1 MRTTVAVAF
10 FIDGLLLLGIAAAA
24 VSVSSSF
31 LVAEA
36 PFSEA
41 KDVVVGDVDVG
52 EAATFEDAIVEEASS
67 SSRQSSLGLVAF
79 NEDIKIKGKKAG
91 P

>member
-1 MRTTVAVAF
+1 MRTTVVVVAF
-10 FIDGLLLLGIAAAA
+10 FIDGLLLLGIEAAV

-31 LVAEA
+31 SVAEA
-36 PFSEA
+36 PFFEA
-41 KDVVVGDVDVG
+41 KDVGDVDVG
-52 EAATFEDAIVEEASS
+52 EVATFEDAIVEAFS

-79 NEDIKIKGKKAG
+79 DEDIKIKGKKAG

>member
-1 MRTTVAVAF
+1 MRTTVVAVAF
-10 FIDGLLLLGIAAAA
+10 FIDGLLLLGIDAAA

-31 LVAEA
+31 LVAEEA
-36 PFSEA
+36 PFFEA
-41 KDVVVGDVDVG
+41 KDVGDVDVG
-52 EAATFEDAIVEEASS
+52 EAATFEDAIVEAFS

-79 NEDIKIKGKKAG
+79 DEDIKIKGKKAG

>member
-1 MRTTVAVAF
+1 MRTTVVAVAF
-10 FIDGLLLLGIAAAA
+10 FIDGLLLLGIEAAA

-36 PFSEA
+36 PFFEA
-41 KDVVVGDVDVG
+41 KDVGDVDVG

-79 NEDIKIKGKKAG
+79 DEDIKIKGKKAG

>member
-1 MRTTVAVAF
+1 MRTTVVAVAF
-10 FIDGLLLLGIAAAA
+10 FIDGLLLLGIEAAA

-36 PFSEA
+36 PFFKA
-41 KDVVVGDVDVG
+41 KDVGDVDVG
-52 EAATFEDAIVEEASS
+52 EAATFEDAIVEAFS

-79 NEDIKIKGKKAG
+79 DEDIKIKGKKAG

>member
-1 MRTTVAVAF
+1 MRTTVVAVAF
-10 FIDGLLLLGIAAAA
+10 FIDGLLLLGIEAAA

-31 LVAEA
+31 SVAEA
-36 PFSEA
+36 PFFEA
-41 KDVVVGDVDVG
+41 KDVGDVDVG
-52 EAATFEDAIVEEASS
+52 EAATFEDAIVEAFS

-79 NEDIKIKGKKAG
+79 DEDIKIKGKKAG

>member
-1 MRTTVAVAF
+1 MRTTVVAVAF
-10 FIDGLLLLGIAAAA
+10 FIDGLLLLGIEAAA

-36 PFSEA
+36 PFFEA
-41 KDVVVGDVDVG
+41 KDVGDVDVG
-52 EAATFEDAIVEEASS
+52 EAATFEDAIVEAFS

-79 NEDIKIKGKKAG
+79 DEDIKIKGKKAG

>member
-10 FIDGLLLLGIAAAA
+10 FIDGLLLLGIEAAA
-24 VSVSSSF
+24 VSASSSF
-31 LVAEA
+31 SVAEA
-36 PFSEA
+36 PFFEA
-41 KDVVVGDVDVG
+41 KDVGDVDVG
-52 EAATFEDAIVEEASS
+52 EAATFEDAIVEAFS

-79 NEDIKIKGKKAG
+79 DEDIKIKGKKAG

>member
-1 MRTTVAVAF
+1 MRTTVVAVAF
-10 FIDGLLLLGIAAAA
+10 FIDGLLLLGIEAAV

-31 LVAEA
+31 SVAEA
-36 PFSEA
+36 PFFEA
-41 KDVVVGDVDVG
+41 KDVGDVDVG
-52 EAATFEDAIVEEASS
+52 EVATFEDAIVEAFS

-79 NEDIKIKGKKAG
+79 DEDIKIKGKKAG

>member
-10 FIDGLLLLGIAAAA
+10 FIDGLLLLGIEAAA

-36 PFSEA
+36 PFFEA
-41 KDVVVGDVDVG
+41 KDVGDVDVG
-52 EAATFEDAIVEEASS
+52 EAATFEDANVEAS

-79 NEDIKIKGKKAG
+79 DEDIKIKGKKAG